1 MSFHISHRFAFPL
14 GARSGDV
21 LVNHWRNVKMTK
33 NITQPSE
40 NNRNQQHS
48 VKKNPKLNSIE
59 NWKMYS
65 SRASGLRIE
74 RDLKCKN
81 GCGFYGNAQC
91 DMLCSK
97 CYREKILRERQAKGT
112 FDWCN

>member
-1 MSFHISHRFAFPL
+1 
-14 GARSGDV
+14 
-21 LVNHWRNVKMTK
+21 
-33 NITQPSE
+33 
-40 NNRNQQHS
+40 
-48 VKKNPKLNSIE
+48 
-59 NWKMYS
+59 MYS

-97 CYREKILRERQAKGT
+97 CYREKILRERQAIGNDSSRQLEKPLI
-112 FDWCN
+112 N